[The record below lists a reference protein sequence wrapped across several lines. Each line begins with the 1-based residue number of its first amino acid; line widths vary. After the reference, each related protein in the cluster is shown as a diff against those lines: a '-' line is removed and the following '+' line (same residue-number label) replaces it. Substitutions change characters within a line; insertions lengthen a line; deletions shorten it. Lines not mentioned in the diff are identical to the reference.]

1 LAGYTRQ
8 SAADIVP
15 TAVVRAT
22 PINNEFNAIRDALAA
37 TTGHKH
43 DGTAAEGAFVPVI
56 ADVNANNKVAVDT
69 VNNRVGVFVEVS
81 AAPVEQVRF
90 QDGAVVPVTD
100 DDIDL
105 GSSGAQFKDL
115 YIDGTANIDSLVADT
130 ADINGGTIDGTVIG
144 ATTAAAATV
153 TTLTVN
159 TSAVI
164 ASADINAGTIDGAVI
179 GGASAQAITGTLVTA
194 STGFSGGLT
203 GNVTGN
209 VDGNLTGNVTGNV
222 AGDLTGNVTASSGTS
237 SFNDVTINGGLNM
250 NAGTSATITNLT
262 SPTSSGDAATKGYV
276 DDADALKLNL
286 SGGTMSG
293 AIAMGTSKITGLGD
307 PTADQDAATK
317 VYVDTSISN
326 VIDAAPAAL
335 DTLNELAAALG
346 DDANFS
352 TTVTNSIAAKLPL
365 AGGTMSGAIAM
376 GTSKITGVGNPTLA
390 QDAATKTYVDTADAL
405 KLALA
410 GGTMS
415 GAIAMGTNKIT
426 GLGDP
431 TANQDAATKTY
442 VDTADAAKLSLTGGT
457 MSGAIAMG
465 TNKITGAGDPTSAQD
480 VATKNYIDVL
490 FGSTTDA
497 ATSAATA
504 TTRAGEAATSA
515 GEASASATQ
524 ASNSATTAS
533 DAATAAADSYDAFD
547 DRYLG
552 SKASA
557 PTLDNDGNAL
567 LTGALYW
574 DTTAEQMRVYT
585 GSSWVAAGSAVNGT
599 SERQVY
605 TATSSQTTFAII
617 YDAGFVDVYQNGV
630 KLVAGTDFTATSGT
644 NIVLATGAT
653 AGDLI
658 DIVAYGAFAL
668 GDVYTKV
675 AADARFATTAQ
686 GALADSALQSADI
699 GVSVQAYD
707 ATIVVDAD
715 IGVSVQA
722 YDATIVVDADI
733 GSTVQAYDADTT
745 KNDVAN
751 TFTAAQT
758 FGASVV
764 EKKVAMGAHDIDL
777 SAGNYFTYTLSGAQT
792 LTVSNVASSGS
803 VSAFVLEVT
812 NGGSAAL
819 TFFSG
824 VTWAAATAPTLTA
837 AGVDTLA
844 FFTSDGG
851 TTWRGFVLGL
861 GMA

>member
-22 PINNEFNAIRDALAA
+22 PLNNEFNALRDALAA

-56 ADVNANNKVAVDT
+56 ADTDAKNKVAVDT
-69 VNNRVGVFVEVS
+69 SNNRVGVFVEVS

-115 YIDGTANIDSLVADT
+115 YIDGTANIDSLVADA

-250 NAGTSATITNLT
+250 NAGTAATITNLT

-276 DDADALKLNL
+276 DTADALKLAL
-286 SGGTMSG
+286 AGGTMSG

-376 GTSKITGVGNPTLA
+376 GTSKITGVGDPTLA

-442 VDTADAAKLSLTGGT
+442 VDTQDALKLSLTGGT

-497 ATSAATA
+497 ATSAAA
-504 TTRAGEAATSA
+504 AATSA
-515 GEASASATQ
+515 SNAATSASN
-524 ASNSATTAS
+524 ASTSESNASGYATTAS
-533 DAATAAADSYDAFD
+533 NAATAAAASYDSFD

-552 SKASA
+552 SKAST

-605 TATSSQTTFAII
+605 TATSSQTTFAIT
-617 YDAGFVDVYQNGV
+617 YDVGFVDVYLNGV
-630 KLVAGTDFTATSGT
+630 KLIVGTDFTATSGT

-658 DIVAYGAFAL
+658 DIVAYGAFNLA
-668 GDVYTKV
+668 DTYTQA

-686 GALADSALQSADI
+686 GALADAALP
-699 GVSVQAYD
+699 
-707 ATIVVDAD
+707 AT
-715 IGVSVQA
+715 GG
-722 YDATIVVDADI
+722 TI
-733 GSTVQAYDADTT
+733 
-745 KNDVAN
+745 
-751 TFTAAQT
+751 
-758 FGASVV
+758 
-764 EKKVAMGAHDIDL
+764 
-777 SAGNYFTYTLSGAQT
+777 SGALIVSGN
-792 LTVSNVASSGS
+792 LTVSGTTTTVNSQTLDVADLNITVAHG
-803 VSAFVLEVT
+803 
-812 NGGSAAL
+812 AAD
-819 TFFSG
+819 
-824 VTWAAATAPTLTA
+824 AAAANGAGLT
-837 AGVDTLA
+837 VDGANATIIYESTGDQWA
-844 FFTSDGG
+844 FNKPISFGNWTITESDGSLYFATGG
-851 TTWRGFVLGL
+851 TNKMKLDATGNLDVVGNINSN
-861 GMA
+861 ATIT